1 MVSPLLEN
9 SSMVTAVY
17 RYIRKLFTVRLREN
31 IDGHL
36 KYYFVLVTCYAGVF
50 LGSQISSIKLVSV
63 YGLTM
68 TGSFFVC
75 PTLYIFISVISEVY
89 GYKNARLAVWCG
101 FLLSAIFIFIVNI
114 VGLMPASPVW
124 TEGEAYNTV
133 LILGTRSVAA
143 SFVST
148 FLTDFIAIYMM
159 ARNRLRFLGRSL
171 PQRIFKATLA
181 AVLIEIISY
190 IGLAYYGVISNEALL
205 VLMFFEY
212 IKKILLVLLFFPII
226 LYGVY
231 VFKRLEGIDVFDFE
245 TDFNPFKLDNVYDL
259 EGFRISENSN

>member
-1 MVSPLLEN
+1 M
-9 SSMVTAVY
+9 
-17 RYIRKLFTVRLREN
+17 
-31 IDGHL
+31 
-36 KYYFVLVTCYAGVF
+36 
-50 LGSQISSIKLVSV
+50 
-63 YGLTM
+63 
-68 TGSFFVC
+68 
-75 PTLYIFISVISEVY
+75 
-89 GYKNARLAVWCG
+89 
-101 FLLSAIFIFIVNI
+101 SAIFIFIVNI